1 MVKKEDVFNRENEQ
15 LERAEKICEGE
26 NITPEELY
34 REYGILTKAFKML
47 LRQTKKLTRVSDTQ
61 QNKLNRILKRL
72 MRYVSYQL
80 YKKITQGRE
89 EVDIQPSRKKLT
101 VFFSDIK
108 DFSVISSRMEGEALS
123 EFLNLYLD
131 EMTKIVLKWGGTL
144 DKYIGDTIM
153 VFFGDDESKSQKD
166 NAIHCV
172 KMAVEMQQRMKE
184 LHREWYERG
193 YQEPIRIRIGISTGF
208 CTIGNFGSS
217 ERMDYTIIGNPVN
230 LAARLE
236 SAADSNEILIS
247 HETWALIKDE
257 ICCEQAR
264 EYKLKGF
271 HQPVIA
277 YKVYRNQEPGSTI
290 FLEDLEKGISLKVN
304 FSKTTKKELLE
315 WLEKQEFDNK
325 IPNKKMQE
333 AFGNSRER
341 KNAVSSKNSE
351 ELFTEVG
358 KRFKGG
364 RNGPGF
370 REHG

>member
-1 MVKKEDVFNRENEQ
+1 MMKKEDVFSRENEQ

-26 NITPEELY
+26 NITPEELQ
-34 REYGILTKAFKML
+34 REYGLLTKVFKKL
-47 LRQTKKLTRVSDTQ
+47 LRQTKKLTRVSDSQ

-80 YKKITQGRE
+80 YKKITQGKE
-89 EVDIQPSRKKLT
+89 VVDIHASRKKLT

-108 DFSVISSRMEGEALS
+108 DFSIISSRMEGEALS

-153 VFFGDDESKSQKD
+153 VFFGDDESKPHKY
-166 NAIHCV
+166 NAVHCV

-184 LHREWYERG
+184 LHREWYEKG
-193 YQEPIRIRIGISTGF
+193 YREPMRIRIGISTGF
-208 CTIGNFGSS
+208 CTIGNFGST

-236 SAADSNEILIS
+236 SAAESNEILIS
-247 HETWALIKDE
+247 HETWALVKDE

-271 HQPVIA
+271 HLPIIA
-277 YKVYRNQEPGSTI
+277 YKVYWNQKPGSTI

-304 FSKTTKKELLE
+304 SSKTTKKELLE
-315 WLEKQEFDNK
+315 WLDKQEFDNK

-333 AFGNSRER
+333 TFGNSREQ
-341 KNAVSSKNSE
+341 KNAASSKSGE
-351 ELFTEVG
+351 ELFADVG
-358 KRFKGG
+358 NRFKGG
-364 RNGPGF
+364 
-370 REHG
+370 

>member
-1 MVKKEDVFNRENEQ
+1 MVQKEDVFSRENEQ
-15 LERAEKICEGE
+15 LEKAEIICEGE
-26 NITPEELY
+26 NITPEELQ
-34 REYGILTKAFKML
+34 REYGILTTAFKKL

-61 QNKLNRILKRL
+61 QNRLNRILKRL

-80 YKKITQGRE
+80 YKKITQGKE
-89 EVDIQPSRKKLT
+89 VVDIQTSRKKLT

-153 VFFGDDESKSQKD
+153 VFFGDDESKPHKD
-166 NAIHCV
+166 NAIHSV

-184 LHREWYERG
+184 LHREWYEKG
-193 YQEPIRIRIGISTGF
+193 YREPIRIRIGISTGF

-257 ICCEQAR
+257 ICCEKAR

-271 HQPVIA
+271 QQPVIA
-277 YKVYRNQEPGSTI
+277 YKIYWNQKPGGTV
-290 FLEDLEKGISLKVN
+290 FLEDPEKGISLKVD
-304 FSKTTKKELLE
+304 FSRTTKKELLE
-315 WLEKQEFDNK
+315 WLDKQEFANK
-325 IPNKKMQE
+325 IPNQKTQE
-333 AFGNSRER
+333 AFGNSREQ
-341 KNAVSSKNSE
+341 KNATSCNSSE
-351 ELFTEVG
+351 ELFTDVG
-358 KRFKGG
+358 NRFKGG
-364 RNGPGF
+364 
-370 REHG
+370 